1 MSHKD
6 FQLQLLATEPK
17 MLAFALKLTQNI
29 DDAKDL
35 VQETIYR
42 SFKNRKR
49 FEAGSN
55 FRAWTMTIMKN
66 IFIND
71 YRKRIRRR
79 AKMIHDYSD
88 NHYFLNSGEGSI
100 ENQGVSQMNFEEL
113 TKIIQQLP
121 DELKI
126 PFNMHFRGYR
136 YEEIAQQV
144 NVPLGTIKSRIHFA
158 RKQLKAWIKERF
170 GTEKME
176 EFLMVS

>member
-1 MSHKD
+1 MSQND

-35 VQETIYR
+35 VQETVYR

-71 YRKRIRRR
+71 YRKRTRRR
-79 AKMIHDYSD
+79 AKMVHDYSD
-88 NHYFLNSGEGSI
+88 NQYFMNSGERTI
-100 ENQGVSQMNFEEL
+100 ENQGVSQINVEEI
-113 TKIIQQLP
+113 TEIIKRLP
-121 DELKI
+121 EDLKI
-126 PFNMHFRGYR
+126 PFVMHYRGYR

-144 NVPLGTIKSRIHFA
+144 DIPLGTIKSRIHFA
-158 RKQLKAWIKERF
+158 RKQLKTWIKERF

-176 EFLMVS
+176 ELLMVS